1 MSMDRPDTNPDGGL
15 TIDQLADAT
24 GIAPEVLREWRAL
37 GLLTG
42 AGNRF
47 DALDI
52 ERVRLITFVERR
64 GITAEAIAAA
74 SKAQGDML
82 GDRLDMLPGRDL
94 PRLGRPV
101 DEAAQA
107 VGLTTEVVR
116 QLWSALG
123 LDDQPEAYDEDI
135 EALGRLR
142 VALDAGLPETAL
154 TQIVRV
160 FADAAGR
167 IAEAES
173 RLFHYYVH
181 ERFRAHGLTG
191 TDLTTA
197 TATVAEPLI
206 ELIEPTLLYFHSKA
220 WERAQRDDLLVHLT
234 EDTTTPGEVPG
245 NVEATILF
253 VDLSGFTPL
262 TEAMGDPAAASLV
275 ERFSHLVR
283 AAAGRHHG
291 TVVKQIGDEFM
302 LVFTDPTSAVSC
314 GLAIEAA
321 VCAEP
326 QFPAVRQGA
335 HTGRVLYREGDYIG
349 ATVNVA
355 ARVAAEADRHQL
367 LITPTLRAQA
377 TDLDDVTFTP
387 IGARTLKGIAHPIE
401 LFDVHPTGDRP
412 LRVIDPVCL
421 MELDPA
427 QCEYQ
432 LTWRGTQLYF
442 CSQECL
448 TRFVAAPETH
458 RAPPPP

>member
-1 MSMDRPDTNPDGGL
+1 
-15 TIDQLADAT
+15 
-24 GIAPEVLREWRAL
+24 
-37 GLLTG
+37 
-42 AGNRF
+42 
-47 DALDI
+47 
-52 ERVRLITFVERR
+52 
-64 GITAEAIAAA
+64 
-74 SKAQGDML
+74 ML
-82 GDRLDMLPGRDL
+82 CDRLDMLTSRDL
-94 PRLGRPV
+94 PRTGRSV
-101 DEAAQA
+101 EDAAQA
-107 VGLTTEVVR
+107 VGLAPEVVR
-116 QLWSALG
+116 RLWSALG
-123 LDDQPEAYDEDI
+123 LGDQPEVYDEDI

-142 VALDAGLPETAL
+142 IALDAGLPETAL

-181 ERFRAHGLTG
+181 ERFRAQGLTG
-191 TDLTTA
+191 AQLTTA
-197 TATVAEPLI
+197 TETVAAPLI

-234 EDTTTPGEVPG
+234 EDATTPGDVPG
-245 NVEATILF
+245 EIEATILF

-262 TEAMGDPAAASLV
+262 TEVMGDPAAASLV

-302 LVFTDPTSAVSC
+302 LVFTHPTSAVSC
-314 GLAIEAA
+314 GLTIEAA
-321 VCAEP
+321 VSAEP

-377 TDLDDVTFTP
+377 TDLGDVTFTP
-387 IGARTLKGIAHPIE
+387 IGARNLKGIADTIE
-401 LFDVHPTGDRP
+401 LFDVHPSGDP
-412 LRVIDPVCL
+412 PVRVIDPVCL
-421 MELDPA
+421 MELDPT

-432 LTWRGTQLYF
+432 LSWRGAQLHF
-442 CSQECL
+442 CSQDCL
-448 TRFVAAPETH
+448 TRFVATPESPQPPSRT
-458 RAPPPP
+458 APPAQARGGPALRRR

>member
-1 MSMDRPDTNPDGGL
+1 
-15 TIDQLADAT
+15 
-24 GIAPEVLREWRAL
+24 
-37 GLLTG
+37 
-42 AGNRF
+42 
-47 DALDI
+47 
-52 ERVRLITFVERR
+52 
-64 GITAEAIAAA
+64 
-74 SKAQGDML
+74 
-82 GDRLDMLPGRDL
+82 
-94 PRLGRPV
+94 
-101 DEAAQA
+101 
-107 VGLTTEVVR
+107 
-116 QLWSALG
+116 
-123 LDDQPEAYDEDI
+123 
-135 EALGRLR
+135 
-142 VALDAGLPETAL
+142 
-154 TQIVRV
+154 V

-181 ERFRAHGLTG
+181 ERFRAQGLTG
-191 TDLTTA
+191 AQLTTA
-197 TATVAEPLI
+197 TETVAAPLI

-234 EDTTTPGEVPG
+234 EDASTPGDVPG
-245 NVEATILF
+245 EIEATSLF

-262 TEAMGDPAAASLV
+262 TEVMGDPAAASLV

-314 GLAIEAA
+314 GLTIEAA
-321 VCAEP
+321 VSAEP

-377 TDLDDVTFTP
+377 TDLGDVTFTP
-387 IGARTLKGIAHPIE
+387 IGARNLKGIADTVE
-401 LFDVHPTGDRP
+401 LFDVHPSGDP
-412 LRVIDPVCL
+412 PVRVIDPVCL
-421 MELDPA
+421 MELDPT

-432 LTWRGTQLYF
+432 LSWRGTQLHF
-442 CSQECL
+442 CSQGCL
-448 TRFVAAPETH
+448 TRFVATPASPQ
-458 RAPPPP
+458 PPP

>member
-1 MSMDRPDTNPDGGL
+1 MDRPDSKPAGGELTVDKLAQATSTAPD
-15 TIDQLADAT
+15 T
-24 GIAPEVLREWRAL
+24 LRHWQTL

-42 AGNRF
+42 TGDRF
-47 DALDI
+47 NALDI
-52 ERVRLITFVERR
+52 ERARLITFVERR
-64 GITAEAIAAA
+64 GITAEAIATA
-74 SKAQGDML
+74 SETQGDML
-82 GDRLDMLPGRDL
+82 GDRLDMLTGRDL
-94 PRLGRPV
+94 PRTGRSV
-101 DEAAQA
+101 EDAAQA
-107 VGLTTEVVR
+107 VGLAPEVVR
-116 QLWSALG
+116 RLWSALG
-123 LDDQPEAYDEDI
+123 LGDQPEVYDEDI

-142 VALDAGLPETAL
+142 IALDAGLPETAL

-181 ERFRAHGLTG
+181 ERFRAQGLTG
-191 TDLTTA
+191 AQLTSA
-197 TATVAEPLI
+197 TETVAAPLI

-234 EDTTTPGEVPG
+234 EDATTPGDVPG
-245 NVEATILF
+245 EIEATILF

-262 TEAMGDPAAASLV
+262 TEVMGDPAAASLV

-314 GLAIEAA
+314 GLTIEAA
-321 VCAEP
+321 VSAEP

-367 LITPTLRAQA
+367 LITPSLRAQA
-377 TDLDDVTFTP
+377 TDLGDVTFTP
-387 IGARTLKGIAHPIE
+387 IGARNLKGIADTIE
-401 LFDVHPTGDRP
+401 LFDVHPSGDP
-412 LRVIDPVCL
+412 PVRVIDPVCL
-421 MELDPA
+421 MELDPT

-432 LTWRGTQLYF
+432 LSWRGTQLHF
-442 CSQECL
+442 CSQDCL
-448 TRFVAAPETH
+448 TRFVATPESPQ
-458 RAPPPP
+458 PPP

>member
-1 MSMDRPDTNPDGGL
+1 MDQPDPNRKGGL
-15 TIDQLADAT
+15 TIDELADAT
-24 GIAPEVLREWRAL
+24 GIGPDTLRHWQSL

-42 AGNRF
+42 TGDRIET
-47 DALDI
+47 LDI
-52 ERVRLITFVERR
+52 ERVRLITFVEQR
-64 GITAEAIAAA
+64 GITAEAIATA
-74 SKAQGDML
+74 SKTQGDML
-82 GDRLDMLPGRDL
+82 GDRLDMLTSRDL
-94 PRLGRPV
+94 PRTGRSI
-101 DEAAQA
+101 DDAAEA
-107 VGLTTEVVR
+107 VGLAPEVIR
-116 QLWSALG
+116 RMWSALG
-123 LDDQPEAYDEDI
+123 LGDQTEVYDEDI

-142 VALDAGLPETAL
+142 VALDAGLPEPAL

-181 ERFRAHGLTG
+181 ERFRAQGLTG
-191 TDLTTA
+191 SELTAATDA
-197 TATVAEPLI
+197 IGEPLV
-206 ELIEPTLLYFHSKA
+206 ELIEPTLLYFHRKA
-220 WERAQRDDLLVHLT
+220 WERAQREDLLVHLT
-234 EDTTTPGEVPG
+234 EDTTTPGDVPG
-245 NVEATILF
+245 DIEVTILF

-302 LVFTDPTSAVSC
+302 LVFTDPTAAISC

-321 VCAEP
+321 VSAEP

-335 HTGRVLYREGDYIG
+335 HSGRVLYREGDYIG

-367 LITPTLRAQA
+367 LITPGLRAQA
-377 TDLDDVTFTP
+377 TSLDDVTVTP
-387 IGARTLKGIAHPIE
+387 AGARSLKGIADTIE
-401 LFDVHPTGDRP
+401 LFNVHPVGDRP

-421 MELDPA
+421 MELDPSE
-427 QCEYQ
+427 CGYQ
-432 LTWRGTQLYF
+432 LTWRGTQLFF

-448 TRFVAAPETH
+448 TRFVA
-458 RAPPPP
+458 